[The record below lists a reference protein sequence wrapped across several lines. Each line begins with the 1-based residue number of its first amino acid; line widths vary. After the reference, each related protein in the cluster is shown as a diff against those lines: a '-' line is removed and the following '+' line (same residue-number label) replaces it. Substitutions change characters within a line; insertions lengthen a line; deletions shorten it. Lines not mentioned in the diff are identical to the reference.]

1 MAAHV
6 FMQTLDAVDGGVC
19 EDERVL
25 GVKED
30 VKDVE
35 HGGDVS
41 LARFVHLLARRVL
54 DADGAQRGEERTPAG
69 ANLRRAR
76 LHQLAQRRHDLQ
88 QRTHDLKQ
96 RTHDLKQPIN
106 DLHF

>member
-1 MAAHV
+1 
-6 FMQTLDAVDGGVC
+6 MQALDAVDGGVG

-25 GVKED
+25 GVEED

-69 ANLRRAR
+69 ADLRRAR
-76 LHQLAQRRHDLQ
+76 LHQLAQRTHDLQ
-88 QRTHDLKQ
+88 
-96 RTHDLKQPIN
+96 
-106 DLHF
+106 